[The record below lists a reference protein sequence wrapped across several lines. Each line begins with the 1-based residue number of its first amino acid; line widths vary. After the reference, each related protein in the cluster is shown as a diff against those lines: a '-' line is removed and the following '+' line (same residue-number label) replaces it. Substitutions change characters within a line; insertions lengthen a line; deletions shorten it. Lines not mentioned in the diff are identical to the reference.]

1 MRAPIA
7 RSREVDRGSSRV
19 ARARSLVN
27 ARAKGSIAASVA
39 MAVVLISLVAMRKPP
54 PDSRNPQDARAPAS
68 SGEPAPSNRAEGGD
82 GGTPNASD
90 PIARALARLGDAG
103 SGVLLRAKWGSGK
116 NELGRDRPQ
125 EGNPEAPMSLAVT
138 ADGMIVVDQINGRLM
153 KYDAQGRLER
163 SIDAT
168 PTTQDVAVGKDGT
181 IATLDRLSEHK
192 VVVYDRG
199 GRKSAELHLS
209 GERVGETGLVTGV
222 FVDGKDVYVEKEHG
236 VLVHVGTTD
245 GQPSD
250 EQKELVGRPTKD
262 GALLVSA
269 VLSAPRSGVA
279 MVNGI
284 DRKSGALRFARA
296 VQFPAPA
303 REIVMLDSDAR
314 GIVYLGVSAGPE
326 GIAEIACMHPSDGH
340 VIGRVDVQLSTT
352 PEETFRDFAVRDDGT
367 IVYALRGEDGVS
379 YATARCP

>member
-1 MRAPIA
+1 M
-7 RSREVDRGSSRV
+7 
-19 ARARSLVN
+19 N

-39 MAVVLISLVAMRKPP
+39 MAVVLISLVAMRKPA
-54 PDSRNPQDARAPAS
+54 PDSRNARNAGAPAS
-68 SGEPAPSNRAEGGD
+68 SGDPMPAPADRDERGD
-82 GGTPNASD
+82 GGAANASD
-90 PIARALARLGDAG
+90 PMASALARLGDAG
-103 SGVLLRAKWGSGK
+103 ANVVLRAKWGSGK

-153 KYDAQGRLER
+153 KYDDKGRLER

-199 GRKSAELHLS
+199 GRKSAELPLS
-209 GERVGETGLVTGV
+209 GDRVGETGLVTGV

-245 GQPSD
+245 GQPGD

-314 GIVYLGVSAGPE
+314 GIVYLGVTAGPE

-340 VIGRVDVQLSTT
+340 VIGRVDVQVSTT
-352 PEETFRDFAVRDDGT
+352 PEETFRDFAVREDGT
-367 IVYALRGEDGVS
+367 IVYALRSEDGVS